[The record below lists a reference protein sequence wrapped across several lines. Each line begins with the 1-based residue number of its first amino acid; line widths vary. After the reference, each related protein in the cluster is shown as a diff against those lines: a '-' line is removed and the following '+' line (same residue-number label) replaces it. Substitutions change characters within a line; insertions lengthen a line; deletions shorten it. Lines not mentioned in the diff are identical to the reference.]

1 MYDVVIDRC
10 YSGIYFKSNLDRGG
24 FIRNV
29 WVDNVVCDFV
39 KTAFIRF
46 ETDYHGARGG
56 FHPTVFENFLIRNV
70 TGNKSAECGFYAVG
84 IEGYP
89 MRNIRLENVELKEAP
104 IPYLLKNV
112 ENVTFENVTINGRR
126 MDRNPAATN
135 DTVLKLKTD

>member
-1 MYDVVIDRC
+1 
-10 YSGIYFKSNLDRGG
+10 
-24 FIRNV
+24 
-29 WVDNVVCDFV
+29 
-39 KTAFIRF
+39 
-46 ETDYHGARGG
+46 
-56 FHPTVFENFLIRNV
+56 
-70 TGNKSAECGFYAVG
+70 
-84 IEGYP
+84 